1 MTLPLAPSDRT
12 LHIYLSLAQYP
23 ILSTQ
28 IRARMRRELFAR
40 GVITA
45 QAFEAES
52 ARKSDP
58 FAGFGRL
65 ARSVHRRAARDLGF
79 ATDACARNPDRL
91 LFCV

>member
-40 GVITA
+40 GVITP
-45 QAFEAES
+45 QAFEAEV
-52 ARKSDP
+52 AREGDPFSDP
-58 FAGFGRL
+58 GRFA
-65 ARSVHRRAARDLGF
+65 
-79 ATDACARNPDRL
+79 
-91 LFCV
+91 